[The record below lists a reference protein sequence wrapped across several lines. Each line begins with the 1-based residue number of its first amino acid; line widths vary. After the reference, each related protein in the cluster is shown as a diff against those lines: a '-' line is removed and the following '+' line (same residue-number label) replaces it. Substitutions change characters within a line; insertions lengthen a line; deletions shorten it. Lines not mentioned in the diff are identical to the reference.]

1 MKWKTADLQSTVAP
15 ATLSLQM
22 STCFD
27 LSDIIQLSEASLAE
41 TEKRL
46 NEIPVELCAP
56 FYAEAGMLEQQLL
69 SVYRTVALCVRKED
83 DLDRV
88 ANWWEGMTKICDLS
102 AARLNKLCEA
112 HPYCG
117 ANLFY
122 DQVLDLRN
130 RCQRLSTL
138 HR

>member
-1 MKWKTADLQSTVAP
+1 
-15 ATLSLQM
+15 M

-27 LSDIIQLSEASLAE
+27 LSDIFQLSEASLAE

-46 NEIPVELCAP
+46 TEIPADLCAP
-56 FYAEAGMLEQQLL
+56 FYAEADKLEQQLL
-69 SVYRTVALCVRKED
+69 SVYRIVALCVRKEE
-83 DLDRV
+83 DLDKV
-88 ANWWEGMTKICDLS
+88 VNWWQAMTKICDLF

-117 ANLFY
+117 AGVFY
-122 DQVLDLRN
+122 DHVLDLRN
-130 RCQRLSTL
+130 RCQRLSNL